1 MLINLI
7 IKYIFKNK
15 ILIIYK
21 IMDDQLLNEESEEPE
36 KFEIQ
41 QIRMKIVYFMKP
53 CFKIEDMLSDYY
65 GKFAV
70 NEALNNRRMIGYMDF
85 SGELNSET
93 GKNMKYTLNIT
104 RSIRMPLSAVLKC
117 VDGVILF
124 FDFGD
129 RESFEFIQKNI
140 TYCEDDLKNMKTY
153 VSILGINYVEP
164 EKCEVNPEEARNL
177 AKECG
182 IEYKEFSSETKIK
195 EIIEGTIEAIYNYW
209 GTKFAPTKV
218 LKKVNIPT
226 FYRVFDYDDN
236 DDYHDNKGNYLKNSG
251 KNVIETE
258 KGKDLT
264 EPETKEEES
273 KSNEKKDLNKKSHGC
288 CCWD

>member
-15 ILIIYK
+15 KLIIYK

-53 CFKIEDMLSDYY
+53 YFKIEDMLSDYY
-65 GKFAV
+65 GKLAV
-70 NEALNNRRMIGYMDF
+70 HEALNNRRMIGYMDF
-85 SGELNSET
+85 REELNSET
-93 GKNMKYTLNIT
+93 GKNIKYSLNIT
-104 RSIRMPLSAVLKC
+104 KSNMFSLSNILRR

-251 KNVIETE
+251 KNVIEAE

-273 KSNEKKDLNKKSHGC
+273 KSC
-288 CCWD
+288 C